1 MENAGRSDEGQD
13 PEPKPDEEPIGEE
26 ASSRQPSDPESPRP
40 SGDVAGTALAA
51 VFDMDFVGSR
61 LLGGPLF
68 SQETI
73 ASVLG
78 SPTRWFDPTPFM
90 PKVPVPDLIGPLLG
104 SDAFKGLFDPGPI
117 IQAAWANLDF
127 SRVFDPGPIIQ
138 AAWANLDFSPLTDH
152 FAELF
157 KGFQRIG
164 LPSNVAGLD
173 HVTIMDVI
181 DVAEDGITLY
191 LVPRE
196 ATAEALITAGDVAA
210 RRAVLGRSFESIL
223 DDCDA
228 VLDRCVAADTRGTVV
243 FTRAAIAAARAG
255 HTEAAQALAANV
267 LDSAITGHLTRA
279 SRAYFKHQGAEGPRE
294 ARRAPDPLVPRCA
307 ADLEGS
313 PALHAGHNGFGR
325 PSPLHAARDR
335 PWRLAAAVLQAQHRP
350 VADARDEL
358 HRCAERALGNTGRT
372 PALVGRPK

>member
-127 SRVFDPGPIIQ
+127 SPV
-138 AAWANLDFSPLTDH
+138 TDH

-267 LDSAITGHLTRA
+267 LD
-279 SRAYFKHQGAEGPRE
+279 
-294 ARRAPDPLVPRCA
+294 
-307 ADLEGS
+307 
-313 PALHAGHNGFGR
+313 
-325 PSPLHAARDR
+325 
-335 PWRLAAAVLQAQHRP
+335 
-350 VADARDEL
+350 
-358 HRCAERALGNTGRT
+358 
-372 PALVGRPK
+372 